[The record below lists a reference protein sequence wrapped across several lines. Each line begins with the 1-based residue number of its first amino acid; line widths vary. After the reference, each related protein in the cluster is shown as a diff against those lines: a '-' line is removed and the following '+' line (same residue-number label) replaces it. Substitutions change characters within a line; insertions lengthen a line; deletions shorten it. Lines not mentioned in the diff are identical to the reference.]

1 MRRVK
6 QRATGRFLAVEGRSG
21 SVGSSPLP
29 DAGSC
34 RLRRQENRAPQVG
47 FAALPNL
54 RRQVAPRAV
63 LTNSP
68 TGNGHARE
76 DGNETDR
83 RDCADFGPA
92 DEPDIQAPQGGRD
105 ERRGTGESRN
115 DACQILMQAK
125 GLVVKAPGDD
135 SPDLIPVQ
143 VLKRMAVVCVRPST
157 QTRVMTNLQS
167 ERQHYD
173 LVDIARQ
180 HGLADIKFIDDDLGR
195 TASGT
200 LARLPPPLTGPSD
213 ALIAWWRG
221 GVVAWS
227 CAGKVGA
234 VLCLDASRLARK
246 GRGWHHLPELCGRGR
261 SPRPRPR
268 RHLQS
273 LSAR

>member
-1 MRRVK
+1 
-6 QRATGRFLAVEGRSG
+6 
-21 SVGSSPLP
+21 
-29 DAGSC
+29 
-34 RLRRQENRAPQVG
+34 
-47 FAALPNL
+47 
-54 RRQVAPRAV
+54 
-63 LTNSP
+63 
-68 TGNGHARE
+68 
-76 DGNETDR
+76 
-83 RDCADFGPA
+83 
-92 DEPDIQAPQGGRD
+92 
-105 ERRGTGESRN
+105 
-115 DACQILMQAK
+115 MQAK

-246 GRGWHHLPELCGRGR
+246 GRGWRARVAAGAQGSRLARKGRGWR
-261 SPRPRPR
+261 ARVAAGAQGSRLAPPSGIVWAGPKPASSTTTASAIPVSPMTAC
-268 RHLQS
+268 S
-273 LSAR
+273 WA